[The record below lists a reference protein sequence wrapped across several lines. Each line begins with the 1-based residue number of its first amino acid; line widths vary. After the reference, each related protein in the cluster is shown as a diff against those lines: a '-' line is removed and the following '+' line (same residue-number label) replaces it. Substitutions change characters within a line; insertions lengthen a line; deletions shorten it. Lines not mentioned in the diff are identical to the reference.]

1 MMVFILLFRHMHW
14 IFCEYNK
21 STLCG
26 IVIRLNNW
34 IISSHLQAERTRN
47 IFFLFLIFHPRVMFL
62 ILCLRTYLMSHTF
75 FTHYTHKCWNQVPF
89 QMFKSLDCQNWVCS
103 KMAYIL
109 SHYEF
114 GERWWGQEN
123 FEEEDDGVALLQE
136 VGGTRSNSLGTKY
149 SGFILKEET
158 LKLAKPD
165 VYLLKVS
172 SCCENWWE
180 ASFIVYRGIVS
191 LVCVKHL
198 CRQRHIQTRL
208 LYLLYSQAEGSKCNS
223 AFLKSNIILL

>member
-75 FTHYTHKCWNQVPF
+75 FTHYTHKCWNQVPS

-136 VGGTRSNSLGTKY
+136 VGGTRSNSTWNKIQWFYFERRNTQTSQTWCVSFKSVSLLWKLMR
-149 SGFILKEET
+149 SFIYCVQRNCVFGL
-158 LKLAKPD
+158 
-165 VYLLKVS
+165 
-172 SCCENWWE
+172 CE
-180 ASFIVYRGIVS
+180 ASM
-191 LVCVKHL
+191 
-198 CRQRHIQTRL
+198 QATP
-208 LYLLYSQAEGSKCNS
+208 YSD
-223 AFLKSNIILL
+223 